1 MVTIKGRKA
10 PYKEVNGVVMSKEE
24 YDMYSDREN
33 IVGVFLRA
41 ATGDKA
47 ANAVID
53 SINVEFVVTPNEI
66 KVNRLCKKT
75 TIIYK
80 DDDGRSFGFAEY
92 NANMTRRMLN
102 KYIFGVEYV

>member
-1 MVTIKGRKA
+1 MVTVRGRKN

-41 ATGDKA
+41 ATGDRT
-47 ANAVID
+47 ANVIID
-53 SINVEFVVTPNEI
+53 SINVEFVVTPSEI

-80 DDDGRSFGFAEY
+80 DDDGRSLGLR
-92 NANMTRRMLN
+92 NTTPT
-102 KYIFGVEYV
+102 